1 MSDFALF
8 FIDDFGRFSK
18 QNKKE
23 LNKLDFIFILY
34 CYFVYCSPTNQNLKT
49 RGGAKRRL

>member
-23 LNKLDFIFILY
+23 LDNLDFSFD
-34 CYFVYCSPTNQNLKT
+34 FDFDFGYCSPTNQNSKN
-49 RGGAKRRL
+49 

>member
-23 LNKLDFIFILY
+23 LGNCDFIFIL
-34 CYFVYCSPTNQNLKT
+34 FTIAAPIKRKKT